1 MAVLAIVFTEI
12 CCKLKFCSNTK
23 TKYQSQHYENK
34 ESNISLRVMAIMTV
48 MPGISRTTDL
58 WNVPLYSSVETMKIF
73 VAMET
78 INTIIRD
85 PQFTANM
92 VNTSHKTDNDS
103 MVKKTRKKWA

>member
-58 WNVPLYSSVETMKIF
+58 WNVLLYSPVETMKIF